1 MATINSIKDRLAASF
16 TTLFYFYKYLRWK
29 IFYLLFFN
37 FIMVLLDSIGIT
49 MFVPLL
55 QIADGNSHNLTGGNK
70 KLFDI
75 VEMIFGFLHL
85 NVTVFNM
92 LLLIV
97 LVFVAKAIFVYF
109 TLKYQVN
116 ALQSIAQSIRIK
128 LSLGLKDL
136 SFKEFVTAD
145 IGRIQNSLTGE
156 AFTVALACN
165 QYLDTIKNGMTVAIY
180 LGFAFF
186 LDWKFSILIITGGL
200 MTNFVYRNFY
210 NKTKALSREITS
222 NNHSFSKIV
231 IESINHFKYLKA
243 SGRNKEYT
251 NRMIDQLNVLI
262 ENKIKVGTLSAKL
275 QSLREPMMIL
285 IICGVIAL
293 QVTVFKTSLSSVL
306 IILVLFYRAMGY
318 IMNLQSSW
326 NGYLGS
332 IGSLENIQSFEKFLE
347 DNKEL
352 KTGNKILQHIQTIE
366 LNNVG
371 VSYGDFKVLQN
382 INLKVQPNQSIA
394 FVGESGAGKTT
405 LVNVVCSLLDI
416 DSGEFHVN
424 GINFKEIKKSSYR
437 SRIGYITQE
446 PTIFNADIFD
456 NVSFWEERTPEN
468 LAKFWK
474 AIQMCSLENFI
485 HSLPLKEKELLGNN
499 GINVS
504 GGQKQR
510 ISIARELYREVDL
523 LIMDEATSA
532 LDSETEQEIKD
543 SIESLQGK
551 VTILSI
557 AHRLSTI
564 KNADTIYLM
573 DKGQITA
580 FGTFEALKI
589 QSDHF
594 RKLAELQGM

>member
-1 MATINSIKDRLAASF
+1 MVKINSIKDMLAARF
-16 TTLFYFYKYLRWK
+16 ATLFYFYKYLRLK

-55 QIADGNSHNLTGGNK
+55 QIADGNTHDLTGGNK
-70 KLFDI
+70 KLFDA

-85 NVTVFNM
+85 NITVVNM
-92 LLLIV
+92 LILIV
-97 LVFVAKAIFVYF
+97 MVFLLKSLFVYF

-116 ALQSIAQSIRIK
+116 ALQTIAKAIRVK

-136 SFKEFVTAD
+136 SYKEFVTAD

-156 AFTVALACN
+156 AFAVATACN
-165 QYLDTIKNGMTVAIY
+165 QYLDTIKNGMTVLVY
-180 LGFAFF
+180 LGVAFF
-186 LDWKFSILIITGGL
+186 LDWKFSLLIITAGVL
-200 MTNFVYRNFY
+200 TNFVYKRFY
-210 NKTKALSREITS
+210 TKTKVLSREITS

-243 SGRNKEYT
+243 SGRNHQYT
-251 NRMIDQLNVLI
+251 QRMIDQLNELI
-262 ENKIKVGTLSAKL
+262 DNKIKVGVLGAKL
-275 QSLREPMMIL
+275 SSLREPMMML
-285 IICGVIAL
+285 IICAVIAI
-293 QVTVFKTSLSSVL
+293 QITVFKSTLSAVV

-326 NGYLGS
+326 NSYLGS
-332 IGSLENIQSFEKFLE
+332 IGSLENIQSFEQFLE
-347 DNKEL
+347 DHKEVRS
-352 KTGNKILQHIQTIE
+352 GNQFIDKIQYIE
-366 LNNVG
+366 LNNVD
-371 VSYGDFKVLQN
+371 VFYGDFKVLDK
-382 INLKVQPNQSIA
+382 INLKIKQNQSVA

-405 LVNVVCSLLDI
+405 LVNVICSLLDI
-416 DSGEFHVN
+416 DSGDFLVN
-424 GINFKEIKKSSYR
+424 DIDFNQIKRSSYR
-437 SRIGYITQE
+437 NRIGYITQE

-468 LAKFWK
+468 LARFWR
-474 AIQMCSLENFI
+474 AIEMCSLNDFI
-485 HSLPLKEKELLGNN
+485 QNLPLKEKELLGNN

-532 LDSETEQEIKD
+532 LDSETEQVIKD

-564 KNADTIYLM
+564 RTADVIYLM

-580 FGTFEALKI
+580 QGNFDHLK
-589 QSDHF
+589 STSESF
-594 RKLAELQGM
+594 RKMADLQGM